1 MWTGNHMTF
10 LRLGNY
16 VVPARMQLTVET
28 GIVLV
33 CQVKIVLTVIVGGTN
48 TTEHIS
54 ARAWCI
60 TDTFLLLTGHATSAQ
75 SGGAPHCV
83 HITPRPKQ

>member
-1 MWTGNHMTF
+1 
-10 LRLGNY
+10 
-16 VVPARMQLTVET
+16 LTVET

>member
-1 MWTGNHMTF
+1 
-10 LRLGNY
+10 LS
-16 VVPARMQLTVET
+16 VET
-28 GIVLV
+28 GIVHV
-33 CQVKIVLTVIVGGTN
+33 CQMNMVHVCQTKTVIVGGTN

-60 TDTFLLLTGHATSAQ
+60 TNTFLLLTGHATSAQ

>member
-1 MWTGNHMTF
+1 MHTALTG
-10 LRLGNY
+10 GNY
-16 VVPARMQLTVET
+16 VVPARMQLSVET
-28 GIVLV
+28 GIVHV
-33 CQVKIVLTVIVGGTN
+33 CQMNIVLTVIVGGTN